1 MELKAIRD
9 GFGEELAELGKR
21 ESRVVVLSGDLED
34 STKAAGF
41 KKEFPLR
48 FFNLGISE
56 QDMIGT
62 AAGMSREG
70 FIPFACSFA
79 VFLTN
84 RAYDQIRITVCYNK
98 ANVKL
103 VGSHAGISAG
113 SDGATAQ
120 CLEDIAIM
128 RALPNMTVICPAD
141 ALEVKK
147 AVRAAAEYIGPVYI
161 RTARTASEVIT
172 KEETPFAI
180 GKAVTLREGKDLAIS
195 ACGIMVPEALRAAVL
210 LEKAGVD
217 AAVINMATIKP
228 LDKQAV
234 VDAAKKCGCIVTAEE
249 HQRNGGLGSAVAE
262 ALLASFPVPVEFVAV
277 NDSFGESGEPEELLS
292 KYGLKDVDIA
302 RAGASAV
309 KRKKTC

>member
-1 MELKAIRD
+1 MKAIRD
-9 GFGEELAELGKR
+9 GFGEELVELGKR
-21 ESRVVVLSGDLED
+21 NSGVVVLSADLED

-41 KKEFPLR
+41 KKEFPER
-48 FFNLGISE
+48 FFNMGISE

-70 FIPFACSFA
+70 FVPFACSFA

-98 ANVKL
+98 SNIKL
-103 VGSHAGISAG
+103 VGSHAGASAG
-113 SDGATAQ
+113 SDGATVQ
-120 CLEDIAIM
+120 CLEDLAIM

-141 ALEVKK
+141 AVEVKK
-147 AVRAAAEYIGPVYI
+147 AVRAAAEHIGSVYI

-172 KEETPFAI
+172 KETTPFSI
-180 GKAVTLREGKDLAIS
+180 GKALTLKEGKDLAII
-195 ACGIMVPEALRAAVL
+195 ACGIMVPEALRAAAL
-210 LEKAGVD
+210 LEMSGVN

-228 LDKQAV
+228 LDKEAV
-234 VDAAKKCGCIVTAEE
+234 VSAAKKFGAIVTAEE
-249 HQRNGGLGSAVAE
+249 HQKNGGLGSAVAE
-262 ALLASFPVPVEFVAV
+262 ALSASFLVPVEFVAV

-302 RAGASAV
+302 RAGIAV
-309 KRKKTC
+309 LKRKKLC

>member
-9 GFGEELAELGKR
+9 GFGEELVELGKR
-21 ESRVVVLSGDLED
+21 EPRVVVLSGDLED

-41 KKEFPLR
+41 KREFPLR

-62 AAGMSREG
+62 ASGMGKEG

-79 VFLTN
+79 AFLTN
-84 RAYDQIRITVCYNK
+84 RAYDQIRVTVCYNK
-98 ANVKL
+98 SNVKL
-103 VGSHAGISAG
+103 IGSHAGISAG

-120 CLEDIAIM
+120 CLEDLAIM

-147 AVRAAAEYIGPVYI
+147 AVRAAAKHFGPVYI

-180 GKAVTLREGKDLAIS
+180 GKAVTLKEGKDLAII
-195 ACGIMVPEALRAAVL
+195 ACGIMVPEALRAAAL
-210 LEKAGVD
+210 LERSGVN

-228 LDKQAV
+228 LDTNAVINAAKSCGAV
-234 VDAAKKCGCIVTAEE
+234 VTVEE

-262 ALLASFPVPVEFVAV
+262 TLSGNFPVPVEFVAV
-277 NDSFGESGEPEELLS
+277 NDSFGESGEPEELLA
-292 KYGLKDVDIA
+292 KYGLKDFDIA
-302 RAGASAV
+302 RAGLAAV
-309 KRKKTC
+309 RRKK